1 MKKSIFVF
9 ALAMYSVFMPLV
21 AQEQKEDPDV
31 KYAAQLV
38 KPGQQAPDFTMKT
51 LDGKDFNFKSTCKGK
66 YIVLDFWASWCPDC
80 IRDIPHI
87 QRLYKEYS
95 PKGVQF
101 VGISMDT
108 DREVWAAAVK
118 KHDIAYTQVS
128 ELVKFRETEI
138 SKKYGVQWIPSMYLI
153 APDGKVVL
161 GTVVSEKLEQ
171 ALKNVFANGKCA
183 KCTKKCNGKCGT
195 KCKKAGM
202 CKKASCP
209 KKK

>member
-51 LDGKDFNFKSTCKGK
+51 LDGKDFNFKSTCNGK

-171 ALKNVFANGKCA
+171 ALKSELTVCKSANCPKKCA
-183 KCTKKCNGKCGT
+183 KKCGAT
-195 KCKKAGM
+195 

-209 KKK
+209 KKGITKK